1 MAPSPQRGTVSAR
14 YLRERSVLRGLMYSG
29 SFLEKKALS
38 LRRYEAVSSD
48 VPGMHAVG
56 TARYNTSLYE
66 VKVRGISANPI
77 MLEQETEA

>member
-1 MAPSPQRGTVSAR
+1 MTAWRPGSG
-14 YLRERSVLRGLMYSG
+14 SVLPGPLYSG
-29 SFLEKKALS
+29 FRLEKKALS

-56 TARYNTSLYE
+56 MARYNTSQYE
-66 VKVRGISANPI
+66 AKVRGISGNPI